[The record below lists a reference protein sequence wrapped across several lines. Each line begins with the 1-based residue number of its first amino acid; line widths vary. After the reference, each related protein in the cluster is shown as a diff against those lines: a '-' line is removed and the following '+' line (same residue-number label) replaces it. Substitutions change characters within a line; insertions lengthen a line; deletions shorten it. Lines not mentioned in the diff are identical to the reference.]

1 MGKES
6 LNPVD
11 AEIRVDRMG
20 DAAPAMPCRDQH
32 LLVPKTEEK
41 RCAPWLDLA
50 GDAPGDGGALR
61 GGGAGSGAARA
72 GRS

>member
-1 MGKES
+1 M
-6 LNPVD
+6 NPVD

-41 RCAPWLDLA
+41 RYAPWLGMVVVA
-50 GDAPGDGGALR
+50 
-61 GGGAGSGAARA
+61 SFTA
-72 GRS
+72 GRAWRVGTKIASG